1 VSLEIH
7 LEIWEAMQEHI
18 VDVKGAADD
27 FVAVLIENGIAGEK
41 IADATTNE
49 DVKKA
54 LIDYD
59 VDVNVDVDD
68 DYDEYSEDDDE
79 DGEY

>member
-1 VSLEIH
+1 MSLEIH
-7 LEIWEAMQEHI
+7 LEIWEVMQEHI

-59 VDVNVDVDD
+59 VDVDVDD
-68 DYDEYSEDDDE
+68 NYDEYSEDDDE

>member
-1 VSLEIH
+1 MSLDIH
-7 LEIWEAMQEHI
+7 LEIWEAMQEHL

-27 FVAVLIENGIAGEK
+27 FVAVLIENGIDGEK
-41 IADATTNE
+41 IADVTTNE

-59 VDVNVDVDD
+59 VDVGYDDYD
-68 DYDEYSEDDDE
+68 DYDEDDE
-79 DGEY
+79 Y

>member
-1 VSLEIH
+1 MSLEIH

-59 VDVNVDVDD
+59 VDVDVDD
-68 DYDEYSEDDDE
+68 NYDEYSEDDD
-79 DGEY
+79 DDEY

>member
-1 VSLEIH
+1 
-7 LEIWEAMQEHI
+7 MQEHI

-59 VDVNVDVDD
+59 VDVDVDD
-68 DYDEYSEDDDE
+68 NYDEYSEDDD
-79 DGEY
+79 DDEY

>member
-1 VSLEIH
+1 
-7 LEIWEAMQEHI
+7 MQEHI

-27 FVAVLIENGIAGEK
+27 FVAVLIENGIVGEK

-59 VDVNVDVDD
+59 VDVDVDD
-68 DYDEYSEDDDE
+68 NYDEYSEDDDE
-79 DGEY
+79 YGEY

>member
-1 VSLEIH
+1 MSLEIH
-7 LEIWEAMQEHI
+7 LEIWEVMQEHI

-27 FVAVLIENGIAGEK
+27 FVAVLIENGIVGEK

-59 VDVNVDVDD
+59 VDVDVDD
-68 DYDEYSEDDDE
+68 NYDEYSEDDD
-79 DGEY
+79 DDEY

>member
-1 VSLEIH
+1 
-7 LEIWEAMQEHI
+7 MQEHI

-27 FVAVLIENGIAGEK
+27 FVAVLIENGIVGEK

-59 VDVNVDVDD
+59 VDVDVDD
-68 DYDEYSEDDDE
+68 NYDEYSEDDD
-79 DGEY
+79 DDEY

>member
-1 VSLEIH
+1 MSLDIH

-27 FVAVLIENGIAGEK
+27 FVAVLIENGIDGEK
-41 IADATTNE
+41 IADVTTNE

-59 VDVNVDVDD
+59 VDVGYDDYD
-68 DYDEYSEDDDE
+68 DYDEDDE
-79 DGEY
+79 Y